1 MRGVIHAHF
10 DLGRWR
16 RLAAFDGDS
25 ASALRTLAAHL
36 REGLPDSLVALALVR
51 DAEPGTCRLAG
62 LIGPDGV
69 EHVPN
74 TDPFGHKSALPL
86 FDDALTARIFA
97 LTAPSTIELDAG
109 ERAMPFAQALLYPA
123 SLLALPLVGEANA
136 HHWLLIGSSLHGR
149 FAGIAAGSLWHEAN
163 LAVGLLS
170 RALAL
175 RNLSEESTRQHQEI
189 EGLADI
195 QRLLQPETIDIRR
208 VDVAIHWQP
217 AATAA
222 GDYYDLMP
230 LTQFA
235 GPDYPVEL
243 GDVWGL
249 MVADVSGHGAAAAME
264 TVQFDAVLRTY
275 KGDEEP
281 GGPAGALTY
290 ANRYFFSRRQR
301 RHFLTVFA
309 ASFRPDKATLSYVC
323 AGHPPALLKSEGAV
337 RLLGKDDDGGI
348 PLGILREHR
357 WDNVD
362 TTFGPGDTLMIYTDG
377 LIEAR
382 DRRGAQFGV
391 EGLVDVLARAPAGA
405 SAAEIIEQTRAALFV
420 HQGSPI
426 GADDQ
431 TLIVLRQL

>member
-1 MRGVIHAHF
+1 MTRPHF
-10 DLGRWR
+10 DLSRWR

-25 ASALRTLAAHL
+25 ATALRTLAAHL
-36 REGLPDSLVALALVR
+36 RESLPDSLVALALTH
-51 DAEPGTCRLAG
+51 DGEPGTCRLAG
-62 LIGPDGV
+62 LIGPDGA

-74 TDPFGHKSALPL
+74 TDPFGRHTQLPL
-86 FDDALTARIFA
+86 FDDALTARIFT
-97 LTAPSTIELDAG
+97 LSAPSAIELDAA
-109 ERAMPFAQALLYPA
+109 ERGMPFAQALLGPA
-123 SLLALPLVGEANA
+123 TLLALPVVGQGPS
-136 HHWLLIGSSLHGR
+136 HHWLLVGSTMHGR
-149 FAGIAAGSLWHEAN
+149 FVNLATGTLWHEAN

-175 RNLSEESTRQHQEI
+175 RNLNETSTRQHQEI

-195 QRLLQPETIDIRR
+195 QRLLQPESIEIRGI
-208 VDVAIHWQP
+208 DVAIHWQP

-222 GDYYDLMP
+222 GDYYDIMP

-235 GPDYPVEL
+235 GPDYPLEL

-264 TVQFDAVLRTY
+264 SVQFDAILRTY

-309 ASFRPDKATLSYVC
+309 ASFRPDKATLSYVS
-323 AGHPPALLKSEGAV
+323 AGHPPALLRSGGEI

-357 WDNVD
+357 WENVD
-362 TTFGPGDTLMIYTDG
+362 TAFGAGDVLLMYTDG
-377 LIEAR
+377 LIEAK
-382 DRRGAQFGV
+382 DRRGRQFGV
-391 EGLVDVLARAPAGA
+391 EGLADVLARAGESA
-405 SAAEIIEQTRAALFV
+405 SAAEIVDQLRAALFV

-431 TLIVLRQL
+431 TVIVLRQL